1 MAKINAISGK
11 SLGWRRYQNSP
22 AMKKLLS
29 NPKIASELDLPAERA
44 EFYGDLQKAGKDG
57 VTKINEK
64 EVLGK
69 YMAGKGR
76 SISRKEASIIAGE
89 IFKGESVKYISP
101 KSDAVRSD
109 SSANRVSAANPSANF
124 NAARTEY
131 STRGRGAGI
140 IARNK
145 IPSGLAASIAGG
157 ESARRLINSL
167 PKKANRE
174 NKGSFSRALS
184 ATRRN
189 RGTILGLRM

>member
-11 SLGWRRYQNSP
+11 NLGFKRYQNSP

-29 NPKIASELDLPAERA
+29 NPKIASELDLPGERA

-76 SISRKEASIIAGE
+76 AISRKEASIIAGE
-89 IFKGESVKYISP
+89 IFKGESVKYLSP

-109 SSANRVSAANPSANF
+109 SSANRASTANQSARL

-131 STRGRGAGI
+131 STRGQGAGI

-145 IPSGLAASIAGG
+145 IPSGLAASIASGG
-157 ESARRLINSL
+157 SALRLINSL

-174 NKGSFSRALS
+174 NKGSFSRALN
-184 ATRRN
+184 ATKRN
-189 RGTILGLRM
+189 KGTLLDLRM